1 MQNPRYTSC
10 APVSRNL
17 DLVKENEHAMDQE

>member
-10 APVSRNL
+10 APVNRNL
-17 DLVKENEHAMDQE
+17 SLVKENEHAMDQE